1 MAINPS
7 QIQAV
12 LNSKRVDFSSF
23 QASASGYLTQY
34 QAAWTAWVTQSER
47 QRDRWT
53 QSQQQASDTGPATLG
68 ALCLEPVAADD
79 TGIIRS
85 HLNWENREQS
95 LAWVHQQLSDVTTF
109 AVDGSQVFPQKDFSI
124 PIALV
129 QIGWFENHHCGEGT
143 YEKDILLDVMTPKD
157 LVADRSQ
164 PMDRWINMRRFSM
177 EVQRLIAYIK
187 TAKKRAAD
195 RGCDPEKCLA
205 FFDGSLVLSFAAM
218 LDENIRTPYVEQI
231 LSLLQ
236 ASEKHRVPLV
246 GYVDTAQSND
256 ITTLL
261 RKFHTLESTRSLH
274 DAKLLNRWMKWG
286 DRTPLMTCDRGGIL
300 HEYQEM
306 CDRLTFTYLKTN
318 ANYPAR
324 LDLPKWIW
332 EAGLAETV
340 INQVRAEVIVGNG
353 YPYAIETADQ
363 TAVLQSRDRQI
374 FYRILQDWAKQEDLP
389 LRLSQKMMSKARR
402 R

>member
-12 LNSKRVDFSSF
+12 LNRKRVDFSSF
-23 QASASGYLTQY
+23 QESATSYLMQY
-34 QAAWTAWVTQSER
+34 QAAWTEWVEMPDKG
-47 QRDRWT
+47 RDRWLRA
-53 QSQQQASDTGPATLG
+53 QQKKGDTIPTLG
-68 ALCLEPVAADD
+68 ALPLEPIDSNNH
-79 TGIIRS
+79 GICHS
-85 HLNWENREQS
+85 HLAWDNREQS
-95 LAWVHQQLSDVTTF
+95 LAWAKTHLEGVTTF

-129 QIGWFENHHCGEGT
+129 QIGWFENPHRAEGD

-164 PMDRWINMRRFSM
+164 PMDRWIDMRRFSM
-177 EVQRLIAYIK
+177 EVRRLIDYIEQ
-187 TAKKRAAD
+187 AKDRALKRK
-195 RGCDPEKCLA
+195 REPERCLV
-205 FFDGSLVLSFAAM
+205 FFDGSLVLSYAAM
-218 LDENIRTPYVEQI
+218 LADNIREPYVEQV
-231 LSLLQ
+231 LMLLQ
-236 ASEKHRVPLV
+236 ASEKHQVPLV

-261 RKFHTLESTRSLH
+261 RSLYGLDNTRALH
-274 DAKLLNRWMKWG
+274 DAKLLNRWMQWG

-300 HEYQEM
+300 NEYREM
-306 CDRLTFTYLKTN
+306 RDRITFTYLKTN

-324 LDLPKWIW
+324 LELPKWVW
-332 EAGLAETV
+332 TAGLAETV

-374 FYRILQDWAKQEDLP
+374 FYRILQDWAEEAQLP
-389 LRLSQKMMSKARR
+389 LQLSQKMMSKARR